1 MNRKITRHILHFV
14 EGRKREGDRIGIGG
28 MEGWKWGERPGTCN
42 TNGIAQAEQT
52 FLQHNHSSQSK
63 GLWGAEMRLDREQKN
78 VIYKASV
85 DWNLSSDPLAAA
97 QLICSWFQTT
107 PPRRPQGTFFRFY
120 AWIYLFNSPFTK
132 TTADDSTNK
141 SLWKKKKIHRH
152 TQTHANSPR

>member
-1 MNRKITRHILHFV
+1 MCV
-14 EGRKREGDRIGIGG
+14 GG
-28 MEGWKWGERPGTCN
+28 SDWDWGGWRDGSGGCWRERPGTCN

-97 QLICSWFQTT
+97 QLICS
-107 PPRRPQGTFFRFY
+107 
-120 AWIYLFNSPFTK
+120 
-132 TTADDSTNK
+132 
-141 SLWKKKKIHRH
+141 
-152 TQTHANSPR
+152 